1 MLSRT
6 AKKKAVP
13 LRLRM
18 NFLMIVMV
26 SEKKQLV
33 TDLLLWMTFL
43 TYLTNEKSTS
53 LTVAR
58 KFNYI
63 CLYSFHIIYP
73 EKSIWR
79 TILSQTN
86 ILNIFHARVSP
97 AHVRRIF
104 ESVCIRKTRK
114 YIPQSVG
121 TVN

>member
-86 ILNIFHARVSP
+86 ILNIFHARICKKFINTNGKDS
-97 AHVRRIF
+97 
-104 ESVCIRKTRK
+104 K
-114 YIPQSVG
+114 YTNVIDISII
-121 TVN
+121 

>member
-1 MLSRT
+1 
-6 AKKKAVP
+6 
-13 LRLRM
+13 
-18 NFLMIVMV
+18 MIVMV

-43 TYLTNEKSTS
+43 TYLTNEKGTS

-97 AHVRRIF
+97 AHVRIILKVFVLEKLESIF
-104 ESVCIRKTRK
+104 RNRLAL
-114 YIPQSVG
+114 
-121 TVN
+121 

>member
-1 MLSRT
+1 
-6 AKKKAVP
+6 
-13 LRLRM
+13 
-18 NFLMIVMV
+18 MIVMV

-43 TYLTNEKSTS
+43 TYLTNEKGTS

-97 AHVRRIF
+97 AHVRIIF